1 MIFPLKLLKKNSTYH
16 AAKMLTYL
24 VMNYVRCNIDQY
36 KDNSSN
42 LLKAYSKIINI
53 SNIIIYKKV
62 NIHNII
68 DTTHIHINSKHFQD
82 TINNQLN
89 LEHRTNL

>member
-1 MIFPLKLLKKNSTYH
+1 M
-16 AAKMLTYL
+16 TYL

-53 SNIIIYKKV
+53 SNIIIYKK
-62 NIHNII
+62 
-68 DTTHIHINSKHFQD
+68 K
-82 TINNQLN
+82 
-89 LEHRTNL
+89 